1 MKLSIII
8 PCFNEEKTIKILI
21 DKVYS
26 LKIEKQIIVVDDKSQ
41 DRSSKILKN
50 NEDKIDKIIYHE
62 KNLGKGGAIISAK
75 KYIEGDFVVIQDAD
89 LEYDPNDLIR
99 MFDEIVKKKYEVLYG
114 SRVLKKKR
122 YNNKG
127 FISNFRIFANHI
139 LTIFSNIINK
149 QNLTDAHTCYKM
161 FSKSLFNK
169 ITLKENDFSFCPEIT
184 TKVSNL
190 NILIREISI
199 NYQGRSY
206 NEGKK
211 ITFMD
216 GFKALYTL
224 IKYSKK

>member
-8 PCFNEEKTIKILI
+8 PCFNEEKTIQTLI
-21 DKVYS
+21 DKVYN
-26 LKIEKQIIVVDDKSQ
+26 LKIDKQIILIDDKSQ
-41 DRSSKILKN
+41 DGSCKILKN
-50 NEDKIDKIIYHE
+50 NEDKIDKIIFHE

-89 LEYDPNDLIR
+89 LEYDPSDLIR
-99 MFDEIVKKKYEVLYG
+99 MFSEIVKKKYDVLYG

-122 YNNKG
+122 YNNKD
-127 FISNFRIFANHI
+127 FTSNFRIFANHF

-169 ITLKENDFSFCPEIT
+169 VELKENDFSFCPEIT

-190 NILIREISI
+190 NIKIHEISI
-199 NYQGRSY
+199 NYQGRTY

-224 IKYSKK
+224 MKYSKK

>member
-8 PCFNEEKTIKILI
+8 PCFNEEKTIQTLI
-21 DKVYS
+21 DKVYN
-26 LKIEKQIIVVDDKSQ
+26 LKIDKQIIFIDDKSQ
-41 DRSSKILKN
+41 DGSCKILKN
-50 NEDKIDKIIYHE
+50 NEDKIDKIIFHE

-89 LEYDPNDLIR
+89 LEYDPSDLIR
-99 MFDEIVKKKYEVLYG
+99 MFNEIVKKKYEVLYG

-122 YNNKG
+122 YNNKD
-127 FISNFRIFANHI
+127 FTSNFRIFANHI

-169 ITLKENDFSFCPEIT
+169 VELKENDFSFCPEIT

-190 NILIREISI
+190 NIKIHEISI
-199 NYQGRSY
+199 SYQGRTY

-211 ITFMD
+211 ITFTD

-224 IKYSKK
+224 LKYSKK